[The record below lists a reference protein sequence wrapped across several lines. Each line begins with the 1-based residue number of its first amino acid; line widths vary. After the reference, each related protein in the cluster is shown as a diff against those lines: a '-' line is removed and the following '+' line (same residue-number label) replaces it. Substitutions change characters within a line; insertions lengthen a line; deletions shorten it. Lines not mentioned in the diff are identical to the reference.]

1 MIINI
6 STVYFALL
14 VPLQNN
20 CGRLGIRATRQ
31 HWILMLMWNMERF
44 SQNHFED

>member
-20 CGRLGIRATRQ
+20 YGRFGIRATRQ
-31 HWILMLMWNMERF
+31 Y
-44 SQNHFED
+44 